1 METLHGAPRALVP
14 GQVVKV
20 GAWGPGRP
28 SFPCY
33 VENVALPGPDG
44 RGGKVSFLV
53 REEFAD
59 RFRRE
64 HPDCRGARLLA
75 IGNSRVH
82 SKEVAR
88 LVTAQPPRGA
98 IVSSA
103 RKRGSE
109 RFENEQVQLTDDGR
123 EQLAAR
129 TRLRLIVWA
138 LDFRCG
144 GIDTYVNTSDAPIT
158 LYASGST

>member
-1 METLHGAPRALVP
+1 M
-14 GQVVKV
+14 KV
-20 GAWGPGRP
+20 GAWGAGRP
-28 SFPCY
+28 SFPCS

-82 SKEVAR
+82 SKEAAR

-109 RFENEQVQLTDDGR
+109 RFENEQVQRLGAWCP
-123 EQLAAR
+123 AAR
-129 TRLRLIVWA
+129 
-138 LDFRCG
+138 
-144 GIDTYVNTSDAPIT
+144 
-158 LYASGST
+158 